1 MAGRGRRAEHGAA
14 MHRSTRFT
22 LIGATTALALAACSS
37 PAGAGR
43 SVELM
48 LQPLNGSG
56 VTGRVTLTA
65 VDDAT
70 TRVVIDVDPAGHPS
84 MPAHI
89 HPGSCTELVP
99 QPKYALENVL
109 DGQSTTEVSASL
121 DELLAG
127 GQALNLHRSNEEM
140 DVYTACVDLT

>member
-1 MAGRGRRAEHGAA
+1 MAGRARRAEHPAA
-14 MHRSTRFT
+14 MHRFIHTAVRG
-22 LIGATTALALAACSS
+22 IGIVLLLAACGA

-56 VTGRVTLTA
+56 VHGRVTLTSI
-65 VDDAT
+65 DDAST
-70 TRVVIDVDPAGHPS
+70 LVEVDVDPAGNAS

-89 HPGSCTELVP
+89 HPGSCAELVP

-109 DGQSTTEVSASL
+109 DGKSTTEVSASL

>member
-1 MAGRGRRAEHGAA
+1 MNRIT
-14 MHRSTRFT
+14 RSTV
-22 LIGATTALALAACSS
+22 IGVAMACVLAACGNQGGNG
-37 PAGAGR
+37 PR

-56 VTGRVTLTA
+56 VQGRVTLTA
-65 VDDAT
+65 LDDAST
-70 TRVVIDVDPAGHPS
+70 EVDIEVDPAGLPS

-89 HPGSCTELVP
+89 HPGSCAELVP
-99 QPKYALENVL
+99 QPEYGLENVV
-109 DGQSTTEVSASL
+109 DGQSTTQVPASL

>member
-1 MAGRGRRAEHGAA
+1 MAGRGYRVEHVAAMQRPARFAIIGAA
-14 MHRSTRFT
+14 
-22 LIGATTALALAACSS
+22 TALLLAACSS
-37 PAGAGR
+37 PAGGGR

-56 VTGRVTLTA
+56 VSGRVTLTA
-65 VDDAT
+65 LDDAT
-70 TRVVIDVDPAGHPS
+70 TRVVIDVDPAGHSS

-89 HPGSCTELVP
+89 HPGSCAELVP

-109 DGQSTTEVSASL
+109 DGQSTTEVSAPL

>member
-1 MAGRGRRAEHGAA
+1 
-14 MHRSTRFT
+14 
-22 LIGATTALALAACSS
+22 
-37 PAGAGR
+37 
-43 SVELM
+43 M

-56 VTGRVTLTA
+56 VQGRVTLTSI
-65 VDDAT
+65 DDAS
-70 TRVVIDVDPAGHPS
+70 TRVEIDVDASGNSS

-89 HPGSCTELVP
+89 HPGSCAELVP

-109 DGQSTTEVSASL
+109 DGKSTTQVSASL

-140 DVYTACVDLT
+140 NVYTACVDLT